1 MTFNFIKLPE
11 LDFDL
16 NAVTTESGR
25 TYETPTGEKYP
36 SITTV
41 LSSYNKK
48 ALFEWR
54 RKVGEEEANRIAR
67 MASSRGTKLHNAVEK
82 YLLNEMSELK
92 MKSMMPDT
100 KELFYKLK
108 PMLDVNV
115 GSIYGIEQ
123 PLYSHRL
130 KVAGR
135 CDCIAEWNG
144 ELSIVDWKT
153 STNPKSKEKI
163 ENYFMQAAAYSE
175 MFEEITKRPINN
187 IVIAIAV
194 EGAEPQL
201 FREEKTK
208 YLPLLSQYLERY
220 YNEKTTG
227 SPFNI
232 TSDGLVPSVDK

>member
-1 MTFNFIKLPE
+1 MTFNFVKLPE
-11 LDFDL
+11 LNFEMDSE
-16 NAVTTESGR
+16 TTDSGR
-25 TYETPTGEKYP
+25 TYKTPDGKKYP
-36 SITTV
+36 SITTI

-54 RKVGEEEANRIAR
+54 RKVGEQEANRVAR
-67 MASSRGTKLHNAVEK
+67 LASSRGTKLHNAVEK

-100 KELFYKLK
+100 KELFFKLK
-108 PMLDVNV
+108 PFLDQHV

-135 CDCIAEWNG
+135 CDCIAEWEN
-144 ELSIVDWKT
+144 ELAIVDWKT

-175 MFEEITKRPINN
+175 MFEEITKRPINK

-194 EGAEPQL
+194 EGGDPQL
-201 FREEKTK
+201 FIEEKTK
-208 YLPLLSQYLERY
+208 YLPLLQQYLERY
-220 YNEKTTG
+220 YHEKTTG
-227 SPFNI
+227 APTNS
-232 TSDGLVPSVDK
+232 TSDGILSNFT